1 MFSGF
6 RWILA
11 FCPLLLPVL
20 LPAGSIEQVEARV
33 VAMDREA
40 ATVRLELPSGEIVE
54 GVRITPGDAAIDY
67 TGRTVQGTLNQRG
80 ETPRLDTI
88 YPLDGPRVKAMGGAN
103 RGLIREAAGRG
114 RGEILA
120 RGDYWPEV
128 ALFDEDGEVVFGREF
143 KQQPTVVAFIFTRCN
158 MPNMCP
164 ATSQRMVRLSREV
177 EEAGI
182 EGVRFALVSF
192 DPEYDS
198 PGILRQYADSYGMDR
213 EQFDLL
219 TGPPEAIDAL
229 LRTVGIRVLAEDG
242 TLNHNMAAFL
252 LDDHG
257 RVVLRE
263 DGSLWSP
270 EAMLQQLQR
279 IQG

>member
-6 RWILA
+6 RWLLVLA
-11 FCPLLLPVL
+11 PLVLPSFLL
-20 LPAGSIEQVEARV
+20 AGSIERVEARV
-33 VAMDREA
+33 VAMDEENQA
-40 ATVRLELPSGEIVE
+40 VRLELPSGEIVE
-54 GVRITPGDAAIDY
+54 GVRISPGDAGIDY
-67 TGRTVQGTLNQRG
+67 TGRKVQGTLNRRG

-88 YPLDGPRVKAMGGAN
+88 YPLDGPRVQAMERAN

-128 ALFDEDGEVVFGREF
+128 ALFNEDGEVVFAREF

-182 EGVRFALVSF
+182 DGVRFALVSF

-219 TGPPEAIDAL
+219 TGPPDAVDAL
-229 LRTVGIRVLAEDG
+229 LRTVGIRAFAEDG

-257 RVVLRE
+257 RIVLRE

-279 IQG
+279 IEG

>member
-1 MFSGF
+1 MLP
-6 RWILA
+6 LA
-11 FCPLLLPVL
+11 VCLLPVAL
-20 LPAGSIEQVEARV
+20 MAASIERVEARV
-33 VAMDREA
+33 LAVDEEAM
-40 ATVRLELPSGEIVE
+40 TVRLELPSGETVD

-67 TGRTVQGTLNQRG
+67 TGRKVRGTLNRRG
-80 ETPRLDTI
+80 ETPRFDTL
-88 YPLDGPRVKAMGGAN
+88 YPLDGPRVKAMQGAN

-128 ALFDEDGEVVFGREF
+128 ALFNEDGEVVFGREF
-143 KQQPTVVAFIFTRCN
+143 KKQPTVVAFIFTRCN

-164 ATSQRMVRLSREV
+164 ATSQRMVRLSREAG
-177 EEAGI
+177 EAGI

-192 DPEYDS
+192 DPDYDS

-213 EQFDLL
+213 EQFELL
-219 TGPPEAIDAL
+219 TGPEDAIDAL

-270 EAMLQQLQR
+270 EAMLQQMEKMQE
-279 IQG
+279 